1 MGGIVMGITVRC
13 LALLLLATAACVPVG
28 DRSGPI
34 EVVDDARDTVRLA
47 HPAQRIV
54 SIIPA
59 STELLFAIGAGPQLV
74 GRSNWDDYPAEAAAV
89 TTVGDGIGPNL
100 EAILARRPD
109 LVVIYLTGTNAE
121 AVARLRAL
129 GIAVVQLRTDLLE
142 SVVDHARILGE
153 LTGHRATA
161 DSLVDAFRT
170 ALDAATISSPPG
182 GRDPA
187 RRSVLI
193 LTWDQPPITV
203 GAGSFMDELV
213 TRAGGTNIFHD
224 LPQSSAPVSL
234 EAVAARDPDLILTS
248 SETGPAFA
256 RRPEWQVVRA
266 VREKKFVKVKG
277 SEFDRPGPRSPAAIR
292 ALTAALLAAEGR

>member
-1 MGGIVMGITVRC
+1 MGTSTRRIAG
-13 LALLLLATAACVPVG
+13 LLLLAAACLPAGERRGSIV
-28 DRSGPI
+28 
-34 EVVDDARDTVRLA
+34 VVDDARDTVRLE

-74 GRSNWDDYPAEAAAV
+74 GRSQWDDYPAEAAAV
-89 TTVGDGIGPNL
+89 TPVGDGIGPNL
-100 EAILARRPD
+100 EAILAQRPD
-109 LVVIYLTGTNAE
+109 LVVIYLTGSNRE
-121 AVARLRAL
+121 AVERLRAL

-142 SVVDHARILGE
+142 SVPDHARILGE
-153 LTGHRATA
+153 LTGRRATA
-161 DSLVDAFRT
+161 DSVIDVFETSLA
-170 ALDAATISSPPG
+170 AATISSHPG
-182 GRDPA
+182 GRGPA
-187 RRSVLI
+187 LRSVLI

-203 GAGSFMDELV
+203 GRGSFLDELV

-224 LPQSSAPVSL
+224 LPQPSAPVSL
-234 EAVAARDPDLILTS
+234 EAVAERDPDLILTS
-248 SETGPAFA
+248 AETGPAFA

-266 VREKKFVKVKG
+266 VRERRFVKVRG